1 MVPNTVTEHGA
12 VAGVPEAAQVAASV
26 IPLTSTLVDV
36 NALISAIP
44 PGTEMELISTIRNRS
59 RVNGAPVLFTN
70 RRLTESV
77 PFAPFVTGVRL
88 RTRFGGAGPPKFES
102 SNSAVIV
109 LLR

>member
-1 MVPNTVTEHGA
+1 MVPNTVTVHGGALPAA
-12 VAGVPEAAQVAASV
+12 VQVAVSV
-26 IPLTSTLVDV
+26 IPVTVTFVDV

-59 RVNGAPVLFTN
+59 RVTLPPVLFTN

-77 PFAPFVTGVRL
+77 PFAPFVTGVRS

-102 SNSAVIV
+102 SSNAVIV